1 MDTVSGD
8 DGVEVTKHYKDA
20 TLQVILAVVVMSVA
34 VCGGGGECGGDS
46 STVRVVIVV
55 TARITPLGKEVV
67 NAEGSR

>member
-1 MDTVSGD
+1 MLNTVSGD

-34 VCGGGGECGGDS
+34 VCGSGECGGDS